1 MKKVWEFFDNLNE
14 YVYVSDMDN
23 YELIYMN
30 QKTLNDFGFSSKC
43 CRANCT
49 CEALRSTFFP

>member
-14 YVYVSDMDN
+14 YIYVTDMDN

-30 QKTLNDFGFSSKC
+30 QKTLNDFGFSSK
-43 CRANCT
+43 
-49 CEALRSTFFP
+49 EELRGKKY